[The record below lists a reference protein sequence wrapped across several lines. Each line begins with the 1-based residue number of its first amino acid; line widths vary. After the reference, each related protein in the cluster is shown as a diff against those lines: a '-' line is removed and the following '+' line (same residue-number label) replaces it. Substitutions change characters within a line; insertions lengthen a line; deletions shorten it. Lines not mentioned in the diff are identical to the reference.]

1 MAHVETTQEKFVNPY
16 HFVPLG
22 EKCDRRYD
30 YEAIKKEDNLLTGW
44 IECEL
49 ETKSPVF
56 VPNPTNDD
64 VFGRKVGQDSVKS
77 YDFFSREDLAGRSNP
92 EAPARPVIPGSELR
106 GVFRS
111 AFEAVTNSCMSTT
124 DDESVLFKRTTTPGK
139 PGRIVLEDGQWFI
152 QPCQERI
159 GVAAW
164 QNYAMLANMKDPN
177 DFSGNINALSEGAE
191 VTFEKSAKK
200 YKNSRGFEVFYVA
213 SSIGRGGS
221 KGFLHKGER
230 FFNKHHETLFV
241 PDTGKKKIPLNE
253 RDLENLLHNF
263 KLYADEKVNQ
273 SLAKR
278 EHTGYGDF
286 LRQSGKRSA
295 DDLETKDLKNA
306 LVYYKQVGSY
316 IYMCPAAIGREVFHN
331 RLKDLIGSFA
341 PCEEPKHLCPACAL
355 FGFVGKNGS
364 VAGRVRFSDAE
375 LSSPVQDPNSLFLGP
390 MVLPEMASPKPSAT
404 EFYLERPS
412 EKTDLWNYDYTVS
425 WNNKQPVAPY
435 KARIRGRKFYWHGGK
450 LRNLENPSERLPEET
465 ISKRHVKV
473 RPIRQGVSFRFK
485 VYFNEINENELK
497 KILWVL
503 SVGDSEG
510 HGHKIG
516 MGKPVGLGSILV
528 KATDVAVRSVRLAE
542 EAGIQY
548 ETLSRRDMIDSVRL
562 TGANET
568 ENAEQ
573 AARLLGSDLKSV
585 GAFLK
590 ITKFEN
596 GFHNLIDYPR
606 LDSEESNCRNKY
618 SVFHWFVGNK
628 LIRGNGVNPKIDQ
641 TLPSIEDPK
650 IQKIQAKE
658 QQFQGRD
665 RKR

>member
-1 MAHVETTQEKFVNPY
+1 MARVEYKTTQEKFVNPY

-64 VFGRKVGQDSVKS
+64 VFALKVERDSVKS
-77 YDFFSREDLAGRSNP
+77 YDFLSREDLSGRSNP

-139 PGRIVLEDGQWFI
+139 PGRVVLEDGKWFL
-152 QPCQERI
+152 QPCEERI

-164 QNYAMLANMKDPN
+164 KNYAMPANMKDPN

-191 VTFEKSAKK
+191 VSFEQSARK
-200 YKNSRGFEVFYVA
+200 YKNSRGVEVFYVA
-213 SSIGRGGS
+213 ASIGRGRS
-221 KGFLHKGER
+221 KGFLHKGES

-241 PDTGKKKIPLNE
+241 PDTRKEKIPLDE
-253 RDLENLLHNF
+253 RDLENLVHNF

-273 SLAKR
+273 SLVARRHK
-278 EHTGYGDF
+278 GYRAF
-286 LRQSGKRSA
+286 LERAGKKNA
-295 DDLETKDLKNA
+295 DELVTKDLENA
-306 LVYYKQVGSY
+306 LVYYKQVGSC
-316 IYMCPAAIGREVFHN
+316 IYLCPAAIGREVFHN
-331 RLKDLIGSFA
+331 RLKDLLGSFV
-341 PCEEPKHLCPACAL
+341 PCEEPKDLCPACAL

-375 LSSPVQDPNSLFLGP
+375 LSSPVQDPDSLFLPP
-390 MVLPEMASPKPSAT
+390 MVLPELASPKPSAT

-425 WNNKQPVAPY
+425 WNNKQPVALY
-435 KARIRGRKFYWHGGK
+435 KARIRGRKFYWH
-450 LRNLENPSERLPEET
+450 NLETQSERLPEET

-473 RPIRQGVSFRFK
+473 RPVRQGVSFRFK
-485 VYFNEINENELK
+485 VYFNEVNENELK
-497 KILWVL
+497 QLLWVL
-503 SVGDSEG
+503 SVGNSEG

-528 KATDVAVRSVRLAE
+528 KAADVVVRSVGLSGE
-542 EAGIQY
+542 WGIEY
-548 ETLSRRDMIDSVRL
+548 ATLSRRDLIDSVRL
-562 TGANET
+562 AGANEK
-568 ENAEQ
+568 ENVEQ
-573 AARLLGSDLKSV
+573 AARLLGGDPKSV
-585 GAFLK
+585 RAFLK

-596 GFHNLIDYPR
+596 GFRDLIDYPR
-606 LDSEESNCRNKY
+606 LDTKESNCRNKNA
-618 SVFHWFVGNK
+618 VFQWFVGNK
-628 LIRGNGVNPKIDQ
+628 LIRGTGVNPKIDQ
-641 TLPSIEDPK
+641 SLQPIEDPK
-650 IQKIQAKE
+650 MLKIQAKE